1 MLLNPLSLHLSLGAN
16 GEVDLC
22 GVCISLRQEPY
33 IDYCIS
39 FLVCIQP

>member
-22 GVCISLRQEPY
+22 GVCISFETGTIY
-33 IDYCIS
+33 
-39 FLVCIQP
+39 

>member
-22 GVCISLRQEPY
+22 GVV
-33 IDYCIS
+33 CIS
-39 FLVCIQP
+39 FETGTIY